1 MIATPLYRLRQ
12 GLSALFAFA
21 SPVDTALA
29 ADYLSPDLMKLFQRL
44 KRGEQLHSLNVLR
57 TVLQNGAHDR
67 DLAVA
72 ALLHDVGK
80 TRYPLAI
87 WQKTLAVLVRAVS
100 ASLFARFSS
109 GDPNHLLY
117 RPFVVS
123 IQHPTWSADMLR
135 AASAGESAV
144 WLAEHHQDD
153 PAQWVSHPL
162 HPLLLRLQLADNLH

>member
-1 MIATPLYRLRQ
+1 MSAPAVYRLRQ

-21 SPVDTALA
+21 SPVDADLA
-29 ADYLSPDLMKLFQRL
+29 SEYLSPDLLKLFQRL
-44 KRGEQLHSLNVLR
+44 KRGEQLHSLRVLR
-57 TVLQNGAHDR
+57 TVSQNGAPDR
-67 DLAVA
+67 DLMVA

-87 WQKTLAVLVRAVS
+87 WQKTLAVLVRAFFPALYAWFS
-100 ASLFARFSS
+100 A
-109 GDPNHLLY
+109 GDPRNLLL

-123 IQHPTWSADMLR
+123 IQHPIWSADMLR

-153 PAQWVSHPL
+153 AASWVDHPL
-162 HPLLLRLQLADNLH
+162 YPLLIRLQVADNLH